1 MSVPPLFTVF
11 TPAYNRAHT
20 IHRVFDSLRA
30 QTLRDFEW
38 LVVNDG
44 STDHTSELIATWTK
58 LVDFPIRYFE
68 QDHSGK
74 HFAHN
79 LAVREAHGQFFMLL
93 DSDDACVPQAL
104 ERIAYYWDTIPSDE
118 RTHFSSVVG
127 LCRNQHGEIIGD
139 RFPSDPFDANL
150 YERRYIYRL
159 RGEKAGAARLEVL
172 RQFPFPEIK
181 GTQFVPEGAVW
192 LEIGKKYKARCVNEA
207 FRIYYVDDERT
218 GPTLSKRRA
227 LSDDAP
233 GRLYYY
239 VWLLNNDLKYF
250 FRLPRHFLKAAI
262 MLPVVAYF
270 AGHSFGQV
278 LKSLRSLQAKSLVL
292 LALPISILMFAS
304 DWARRALASA
314 KVSG

>member
-1 MSVPPLFTVF
+1 MSDSPLFTVF

-20 IHRVFDSLRA
+20 IQRVFDSLRA
-30 QTLRDFEW
+30 QSLRDFEW
-38 LVVNDG
+38 LVVDDG
-44 STDHTSELIATWTK
+44 STDHTSELIAAWIK
-58 LVDFPIRYFE
+58 LVDFPIRYFK

-79 LAVREAHGQFFMLL
+79 LALREAKGQFFMLL
-93 DSDDACVPQAL
+93 DSDDACVPRAL
-104 ERIAYYWDTIPSDE
+104 EKIVYYWNTIPAKD
-118 RTHFSSVVG
+118 RAQYSSVVG

-139 RFPSDPFDANL
+139 CFPSDPFDASL
-150 YERRYIYRL
+150 HERRYIHRL

-181 GTQFVPEGAVW
+181 GAQFVPEGAVW
-192 LEIGKKYKARCVNEA
+192 LEISKKYKARCVNEV

-227 LSDDAP
+227 LCNDAP

-239 VWLLNNDLKYF
+239 GWLLNNDLKYF
-250 FRLPRHFLKAAI
+250 FRLPGPFLKAAV

-270 AGHSFGQV
+270 AGCSFKQV
-278 LKSLRSLQAKSLVL
+278 LKSLPNLQAKTLVL
-292 LALPISILMFAS
+292 LALPISFSMLAMDWVRRMLAPKVAS
-304 DWARRALASA
+304 
-314 KVSG
+314 